1 MSIPFQ
7 LLVTEGFLNE
17 MLNHAIEELPFECCG
32 VLGGRFET
40 RETEK
45 IGVVSTVYKLENSL
59 KSEIEFLSSAES
71 MLNVVKE
78 LRQKGEEMLVVYHSH
93 PVSFPKMSKK
103 DLDMIDGTNLLHLI
117 VGNVKTI
124 PEFGLWWVNE
134 QKKAIPCTFII
145 DNPWY

>member
-1 MSIPFQ
+1 
-7 LLVTEGFLNE
+7 
-17 MLNHAIEELPFECCG
+17 
-32 VLGGRFET
+32 
-40 RETEK
+40 
-45 IGVVSTVYKLENSL
+45 
-59 KSEIEFLSSAES
+59 

-134 QKKAIPCTFII
+134 QKKAIPCTFIL
-145 DNPWY
+145 DNPR

>member
-17 MLNHAIEELPFECCG
+17 MLNHAIEELPNECCG
-32 VLGGRFET
+32 VLGGRSET

-59 KSEIEFLSSAES
+59 KSETEFLSSAES

-134 QKKAIPCTFII
+134 QKKAIPCTFIL
-145 DNPWY
+145 DNPR

>member
-17 MLNHAIEELPFECCG
+17 MLNHAIEELPIECCG

-59 KSEIEFLSSAES
+59 KSETEFLSSSES
-71 MLNVVKE
+71 MFNVVKE
-78 LRQKGEEMLVVYHSH
+78 LRQKDEEMLVVYHSH

-134 QKKAIPCTFII
+134 QKKAIPCTFIL
-145 DNPWY
+145 DNPR

>member
-17 MLNHAIEELPFECCG
+17 MLNHAIEELPCECCG

-45 IGVVSTVYKLENSL
+45 IGVVSKVYKLENSL
-59 KSEIEFLSSAES
+59 KSETEFLSSAES
-71 MLNVVKE
+71 MFNVVKE

-124 PEFGLWWVNE
+124 P
-134 QKKAIPCTFII
+134 
-145 DNPWY
+145 

>member
-17 MLNHAIEELPFECCG
+17 MLNHAIEELPYEWCG

-59 KSEIEFLSSAES
+59 KSETEFLSSAES

-78 LRQKGEEMLVVYHSH
+78 LRRKGEEMLVVYHSH

-134 QKKAIPCTFII
+134 QKKAIPCTFIL
-145 DNPWY
+145 DNPR

>member
-45 IGVVSTVYKLENSL
+45 IGVVSTVYKLENLL
-59 KSEIEFLSSAES
+59 KSETEFLSSAES
-71 MLNVVKE
+71 MLNVVKG

-145 DNPWY
+145 DNPR

>member
-1 MSIPFQ
+1 
-7 LLVTEGFLNE
+7 

-40 RETEK
+40 RENEK

-71 MLNVVKE
+71 MFKVVKE

-93 PVSFPKMSKK
+93 PVSFAKMSKK

-145 DNPWY
+145 DNPR

>member
-1 MSIPFQ
+1 MSVVGCWVGDLRP
-7 LLVTEGFLNE
+7 EK
-17 MLNHAIEELPFECCG
+17 PK
-32 VLGGRFET
+32 
-40 RETEK
+40 K
-45 IGVVSTVYKLENSL
+45 IGVVSKVYKLENSL

-71 MLNVVKE
+71 MLKVVKE
-78 LRQKGEEMLVVYHSH
+78 LRQIGEEMLVVYHSH

-145 DNPWY
+145 DNPR

>member
-17 MLNHAIEELPFECCG
+17 MLNHAIEELPNECCG

-124 PEFGLWWVNE
+124 PEFGLWWVNG
-134 QKKAIPCTFII
+134 QKKAIPSTFIL
-145 DNPWY
+145 DNPR

>member
-17 MLNHAIEELPFECCG
+17 MLNHAIEELPNECCG
-32 VLGGRFET
+32 VLGGRFES

-71 MLNVVKE
+71 MFKVVKE
-78 LRQKGEEMLVVYHSH
+78 IRQKGEEMLVVYHSH

-145 DNPWY
+145 DNPR

>member
-17 MLNHAIEELPFECCG
+17 MLNHAIEELPNECCG

-40 RETEK
+40 RENEK

-59 KSEIEFLSSAES
+59 KSEIEFLSSAER
-71 MLNVVKE
+71 MLKVVNE

-134 QKKAIPCTFII
+134 QKKAIPCTFIL
-145 DNPWY
+145 DNPR

>member
-7 LLVTEGFLNE
+7 LLITEGYLNE
-17 MLNHAIEELPFECCG
+17 ILNHAKEEFPCECCG
-32 VLGGRFET
+32 VLGGRFEA
-40 RETEK
+40 RQGEK
-45 IGVVSTVYKLENSL
+45 IGVVSTIYKLENSI
-59 KSEIEFLSSAES
+59 KSEIEFLSSSES
-71 MLNVVKE
+71 MLKAVKE

-103 DLDMIDGTNLLHLI
+103 DLEMIDGTNLLHLI

-134 QKKAIPCTFII
+134 QKKAIPCNFIL
-145 DNPWY
+145 DNPS

>member
-1 MSIPFQ
+1 
-7 LLVTEGFLNE
+7 
-17 MLNHAIEELPFECCG
+17 MLNHAIEELPYECCG

-40 RETEK
+40 REAEK

-71 MLNVVKE
+71 MFRVVKE

-124 PEFGLWWVNE
+124 PEFGLWWVN
-134 QKKAIPCTFII
+134 
-145 DNPWY
+145 

>member
-17 MLNHAIEELPFECCG
+17 MLNHAIEELPYECCG

-59 KSEIEFLSSAES
+59 KSESEFLSSPES

-78 LRQKGEEMLVVYHSH
+78 LRKKGEEMLVVYHSH

-103 DLDMIDGTNLLHLI
+103 DLDMIDGTNLLQLI

-134 QKKAIPCTFII
+134 QKKAIPCTFIL
-145 DNPWY
+145 DNPR

>member
-1 MSIPFQ
+1 
-7 LLVTEGFLNE
+7 
-17 MLNHAIEELPFECCG
+17 

-71 MLNVVKE
+71 MLKVVKE
-78 LRQKGEEMLVVYHSH
+78 LRKKGEEMLVVYHSH

-145 DNPWY
+145 DNPR

>member
-17 MLNHAIEELPFECCG
+17 MLNHAIEELPYECCG

-40 RETEK
+40 RENEK
-45 IGVVSTVYKLENSL
+45 IGVVSTVYKLENLL

-71 MLNVVKE
+71 MLKVVKE

-134 QKKAIPCTFII
+134 QKKSHSLQFHS
-145 DNPWY
+145 